1 MKDVNRPQPGDYDVS
16 VVYDIRELPDVKSGR
31 CDNCDTSKFNSSIKG
46 GVFLRKCS
54 ECGLTK
60 RI

>member
-1 MKDVNRPQPGDYDVS
+1 MNVDRPQPGDYDVS
-16 VVYDIRELPDVKSGR
+16 VVYNIRELPDVKSGR
-31 CDNCDTSKFNSSIKG
+31 CDNCDTSKFKSSIKC

-54 ECGLTK
+54 KCGLTK

>member
-1 MKDVNRPQPGDYDVS
+1 MRDM
-16 VVYDIRELPDVKSGR
+16 PDVKSGR

-54 ECGLTK
+54 KCGMTK